1 MDDPA
6 RSPDLFPPGLP
17 VLTEMRR
24 HASGRAWLAE
34 LPALV
39 EKLRTRWS
47 LRFGAPFPGG
57 SCSWV
62 APAHLP
68 DGTAAVFKVTWPHRE
83 AAGEGEGLRIWDGRG
98 AVRLLGHDPEHY
110 ALLLERCRPG
120 TELGA
125 ADELGA
131 EHRLRLGAGVLREL
145 WSAPVPRD
153 CGLERVADVC
163 AEWADLVEERMERLR
178 PGYDAGL
185 VAHGARLLRELPGGA
200 VREVVVH
207 GDFNPG
213 NVLAAD
219 RRPWLAIDAKP
230 MTGDP
235 GYDPF
240 PLLEQIDDPFAAAD
254 PPRTVAARLALLAD
268 ELGED
273 AGRLAAWAVAR
284 RVETALWSAEHGDV
298 AGGAEVMGEARLLAD
313 VAGV

>member
-1 MDDPA
+1 MSDA
-6 RSPDLFPPGLP
+6 ALFPPDLP
-17 VLTEMRR
+17 VLTEMRV

-39 EKLRTRWS
+39 EKLRARWS
-47 LRFGAPFPGG
+47 LRLGAPFKGG

-62 APAHLP
+62 APARLP
-68 DGTAAVFKVTWPHRE
+68 DGTHAVFKVTWPHRE
-83 AAGEGEGLRIWDGRG
+83 AAGEAEGLRLWDGQG
-98 AVRLLGHDPEHY
+98 AVRLIDHDPAHH
-110 ALLLERCRPG
+110 ALLLERCEPG

-125 ADELGA
+125 AGEAGA
-131 EHRLRLGAGVLREL
+131 EHRLRLGAEVLREL

-153 CGLERVADVC
+153 SSLERVADVC

-200 VREVVVH
+200 GREVVVH

-213 NVLAAD
+213 NVLAAG

-240 PLLEQIDDPFAAAD
+240 PLLEQIDDPFATAD
-254 PPRTVAARLALLAD
+254 PPRTVAARLALLAG

-284 RVETALWSAEHGDV
+284 RVEAALWSAEHGDV
-298 AGGAEVMGEARLLAD
+298 EGGAGVLGEARLLAE
-313 VAGV
+313 VGGV